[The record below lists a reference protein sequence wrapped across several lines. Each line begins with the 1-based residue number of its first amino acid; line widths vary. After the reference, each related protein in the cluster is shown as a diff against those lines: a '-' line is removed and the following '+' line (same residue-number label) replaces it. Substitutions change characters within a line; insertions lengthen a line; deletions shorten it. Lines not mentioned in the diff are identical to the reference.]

1 MCFPSQVGRAPLQ
14 DTSVQWVFQGARGR
28 VVLNTDVDRGGVM
41 INTWRTDQDTLIS
54 NLTLHRAGPGDK
66 GNYTCSLPGDL
77 EVLGEHTVRVH
88 ILDYELPVAVHSGG
102 AGHETQLVLLFLF
115 WLAEWWRE
123 TLLSI
128 RLIL

>member
-1 MCFPSQVGRAPLQ
+1 M
-14 DTSVQWVFQGARGR
+14 QWVFQGARGR

-41 INTWRTDQDTLIS
+41 INTWRTDQDTLVS

-77 EVLGEHTVRVH
+77 EVLGEHAVRVH
-88 ILDYELPVAVHSGG
+88 ILDYELPVAVHSEATGRE
-102 AGHETQLVLLFLF
+102 AQLVLILLF

-128 RLIL
+128 KLIL

>member
-102 AGHETQLVLLFLF
+102 VGHEAQLVLLLLF

>member
-1 MCFPSQVGRAPLQ
+1 MGRAPLQ

-41 INTWRTDQDTLIS
+41 INTWRTDQDTLVS

-77 EVLGEHTVRVH
+77 EVLGEHAVRVH
-88 ILDYELPVAVHSGG
+88 ILDYELPVAVHSEATGRE
-102 AGHETQLVLLFLF
+102 AQLVLILLF

-128 RLIL
+128 KLIL